1 MAALLEN
8 ATRVVPV
15 QRGLSRWRTRAAACA
30 VAVASVIVAGC
41 GGSGGSPTGQAS
53 PALPAAATTGGAA
66 TAAGASGA
74 PTTGATTSSPGAA
87 CVTQVL
93 DGLTLAQR
101 VGQLFV
107 VAVDGD
113 AVGSRL
119 TGAEREYHFG
129 SFLLTTSDAGT
140 AALAAQTASMQ
151 RLAASSTGGVR
162 FFIAANQEGGE
173 IQQLTGSGFATIPSA
188 LAQGGLSVTALRTA
202 AAGWG
207 TDLRAAGVNLDL
219 APVMDVVPS
228 ATAAGNAPIGAL
240 DREFGSTPAG
250 NGEHGAA
257 FIEGMADAGVA
268 TVAKHFPGLGQVAGN
283 TDFTADVVDNVTTA
297 DSPDLNSFRAAVSA
311 GVPMVMVALA
321 TYTKIDPGRLA
332 VFSPA
337 IMRLLRGKLGFG
349 GVIVSDDL
357 GDAAAVQGIAA
368 GTRATGFLDAGG
380 DLITSQS
387 LAPAEQ
393 MADAVLTRASSDSAF
408 RATVNAAARQ
418 VLTAKQAAGLLSC

>member
-1 MAALLEN
+1 
-8 ATRVVPV
+8 
-15 QRGLSRWRTRAAACA
+15 
-30 VAVASVIVAGC
+30 VA
-41 GGSGGSPTGQAS
+41 
-53 PALPAAATTGGAA
+53 
-66 TAAGASGA
+66 
-74 PTTGATTSSPGAA
+74 
-87 CVTQVL
+87 QVL
-93 DGLTLAQR
+93 DGLTLAQQ

-113 AVGSRL
+113 SVGTQL
-119 TGAEREYHFG
+119 TGAEQRYHFG
-129 SFLLTTSDAGT
+129 SFLLTASSAGT
-140 AALAAQTASMQ
+140 AALATQTAAMQ

-173 IQQLTGSGFATIPSA
+173 IQQLTGSGFTTISSA
-188 LAQGGLSVTALRTA
+188 LDQGGWSVSTLRSA
-202 AAGWG
+202 ATGWG

-219 APVMDVVPS
+219 APVMDVVPT

-250 NGEHGAA
+250 NGDHGAA
-257 FIEGMADAGVA
+257 FIAGMANAGVA

-332 VFSPA
+332 VFSPT
-337 IMRLLRGKLGFG
+337 IMRLLRDNLGFG

-357 GDAAAVQGIAA
+357 GDAAAVQGISP

-393 MADAVLTRASSDSAF
+393 MAAALVARASADSAF
-408 RATVNAAARQ
+408 RAIVRAAARQ
-418 VLTAKQAAGLLSC
+418 VLTAKRTAGLLSC